1 MSRFQDAG
9 SNACGDAP
17 NTPTDLSGGSWPAA
31 ARRALREKSQGHSRS
46 GAAS

>member
-1 MSRFQDAG
+1 MSRSQDAD
-9 SNACGDAP
+9 SNAYGDA
-17 NTPTDLSGGSWPAA
+17 TKGPTDLSGGSWLPA

>member
-1 MSRFQDAG
+1 MSRSKDAD
-9 SNACGDAP
+9 SNAYGDAP
-17 NTPTDLSGGSWPAA
+17 NTPTDLSGGSWLAA

>member
-1 MSRFQDAG
+1 MSRSQDAG

-17 NTPTDLSGGSWPAA
+17 NTPADLSGASWLAA
-31 ARRALREKSQGHSRS
+31 ARRALREKSHGRSRS

>member
-17 NTPTDLSGGSWPAA
+17 NTPTDLSGGSWLAA
-31 ARRALREKSQGHSRS
+31 AWRALREKSQGHSRS